1 MIKIFSVVGSSN
13 SGKTTLI
20 EKLIPEF
27 RRRGYRVGTVKHAS
41 RGFEMDR
48 EGKDTWRHLKAGADT
63 VMISSP
69 NQTAMIKRHSSEN
82 LIDLL
87 HYLSDMD
94 VVIIEGFK
102 KEKMPK
108 IEVCRSQTGVPI
120 CLDDDTLIALATDL
134 PIQTHVPAFDL
145 DDISGIVSLI
155 ERLN

>member
-41 RGFEMDR
+41 HGFEMDR

-69 NQTAMIKRHSSEN
+69 NQTAMIKRHSSEK

-108 IEVCRSQTGVPI
+108 IEVCRSQTDAPV
-120 CLDDDTLIALATDL
+120 CLEDDTLIALATDL
-134 PIQTHVPAFDL
+134 PIQTHVPVFDL